1 MIDTEQA
8 EERDRSQIVD
18 RADDMEEALE
28 MSINRRRREN
38 RRALLAEGV
47 LSVYREIEYI
57 YYLPSGHASKDH
69 TALTAPHPVCSA
81 KLSSAWP
88 G

>member
-1 MIDTEQA
+1 MGTKAQRGCRLLTACVGGMIDTEQA

-38 RRALLAEGV
+38 RRALLA
-47 LSVYREIEYI
+47 
-57 YYLPSGHASKDH
+57 
-69 TALTAPHPVCSA
+69 
-81 KLSSAWP
+81 
-88 G
+88 